1 MKISIV
7 TPTWNRVERLRSSL
21 DSVANQRTPP
31 WEHIV
36 VDNLSADGTEKL
48 VSEYARKVPYPV
60 RHLREEDG
68 GIYQAMNKGVALTSG
83 EALHFLNDDD
93 MLFAPDVLTSMG
105 RCLALTDADIVF
117 GDVVLLDEGHKQTQS
132 YRRHRQMNR
141 LTLVERT
148 ITQQAIFYRR
158 DVFDRCGTFNP
169 RLRIAADHEW
179 LLRAFLR
186 HNIRGIYLKRPVAV
200 FRIGG
205 VSNDAAS
212 EAAHR
217 REREEV
223 TRKYFSPREIRAA
236 RLFRRLVR
244 KLPFGAAAL
253 NLFVPLRLK
262 VRTLREKNG
271 LFRSDPLAWI
281 DL

>member
-7 TPTWNRVERLRSSL
+7 TPTWNRAERLRSSL
-21 DSVANQRTPP
+21 ESVASQRTPP

-36 VDNLSADGTEKL
+36 VDNLSKDGTAAL
-48 VSEYARKVPYPV
+48 VAEYARSAPYPV
-60 RHLREEDG
+60 RHIREADG
-68 GIYQAMNKGVALTSG
+68 GIYQAMNKGIAQTTG

-93 MLFAPDVLTSMG
+93 MLFGPNVLTSMS
-105 RCLALTDADIVF
+105 RCLTLTDADIVF
-117 GDVVLLDEGHKQTQS
+117 GDVVLLDEGQKQIQS

-158 DVFDRCGTFNP
+158 DVLSRCGTFDP

-179 LLRAFLR
+179 LLRAFLK
-186 HNIRGIYLKRPVAV
+186 HDIRGIYLKRPVAV

-212 EAAHR
+212 AEAHR

-223 TRKYFSPREIRAA
+223 TRKYFSSREIKAA
-236 RLFRRLVR
+236 KLFRRLVR
-244 KLPFGAAAL
+244 KLPFGAAVL
-253 NLFVPLRLK
+253 DLFVPLRLD
-262 VRTLREKNG
+262 VRTLREKNDS
-271 LFRSDPLAWI
+271 LRSDPLAWI

>member
-7 TPTWNRVERLRSSL
+7 TPTWNRAERLRSSL
-21 DSVANQRTPP
+21 ESVANQRTPP
-31 WEHIV
+31 WEHVV
-36 VDNLSADGTEKL
+36 VDNLSTDGTAEL
-48 VSEYARKVPYPV
+48 VAEYARTVPYPV
-60 RHLREEDG
+60 RHLREADE
-68 GIYQAMNKGVALTSG
+68 GIYQAMNKGLALTTG
-83 EALHFLNDDD
+83 EVLHFLNDDD
-93 MLFAPDVLTSMG
+93 MLFGPDVLTSMS
-105 RCLALTDADIVF
+105 RCLKLTDADIVF
-117 GDVVLLDEGHKQTQS
+117 GDVVLLDEGHKQVRS

-148 ITQQAIFYRR
+148 ITQQAIFYLR
-158 DVFDRCGTFNP
+158 DVFDRCGTFDT
-169 RLRIAADHEW
+169 RLRITADHEW
-179 LLRAFLR
+179 LLRAFLK
-186 HNIRGIYLKRPVAV
+186 HDIRGIYLKRPVAV

-236 RLFRRLVR
+236 KLFRRLAR

-253 NLFVPLRLK
+253 NLFVPLRLD
-262 VRTLREKNG
+262 VRTLLEKNG
-271 LFRSDPLAWI
+271 QLRSDPLAWI

>member
-7 TPTWNRVERLRSSL
+7 TPTWNRAERLRSSL
-21 DSVANQRTPP
+21 ESVACQRTPP
-31 WEHIV
+31 WEQIV
-36 VDNLSADGTEKL
+36 VDNLSTDGTAEL
-48 VSEYARKVPYPV
+48 VAEYASAAPYPV
-60 RHLREEDG
+60 RHLREGDG
-68 GIYQAMNKGVALTSG
+68 GIYQAMNKGIALATG

-93 MLFAPDVLTSMG
+93 MLFGPDVLTSMS
-105 RCLALTDADIVF
+105 RCLTLPEADIVF
-117 GDVVLLDEGHKQTQS
+117 GDVVLLDEGHKHIQN
-132 YRRHRQMNR
+132 YRRHRQVNR

-158 DVFDRCGTFNP
+158 DVFDRCGTFDP
-169 RLRIAADHEW
+169 RLSIAADHEW

-186 HNIRGIYLKRPVAV
+186 HDIRGIYVKRPVAV

-205 VSNDAAS
+205 VSNEAAS

-236 RLFRRLVR
+236 NLFRRLAR
-244 KLPFGAAAL
+244 KLPFGATAL
-253 NLFVPLRLK
+253 NLFVPLRLN

-271 LFRSDPLAWI
+271 ALLPDPLAWI